1 MKMKMFRGQLTM
13 HLFNLT
19 PTDRFLQYPVFNE
32 NSHSV
37 AMITH
42 ALKQI
47 KENTQYLNPEQ
58 CPVLTV
64 DQPLH
69 AISKQIQWHNADY
82 GEDSLVV
89 MMGGLH
95 IEMAV
100 LRMIGRW
107 LDNSCWTSALEQ
119 ASITTPGQAEAIT
132 KGSHVTR
139 SRYVHQV
146 SAVALHLLQKKAYD
160 EENTA
165 SQNVM
170 PEFERWVEANTR
182 KYPQF
187 M

>member
-1 MKMKMFRGQLTM
+1 MNGVCSYGKAWLTNAQM
-13 HLFNLT
+13 LLNKEKLDENENVSWSAYHASLQ
-19 PTDRFLQYPVFNE
+19 PYSDRPVATIALLPVFNE

-107 LDNSCWTSALEQ
+107 LDNSAWISAFQL
-119 ASITTPGQAEAIT
+119 AGLTTPS
-132 KGSHVTR
+132 K
-139 SRYVHQV
+139 
-146 SAVALHLLQKKAYD
+146 
-160 EENTA
+160 
-165 SQNVM
+165 
-170 PEFERWVEANTR
+170 
-182 KYPQF
+182 
-187 M
+187 